1 MKADEFSITTTAKL
15 VGVVPATL
23 RAWDRGGL
31 LKPARNA
38 LGARVYTVADI
49 KRAGEIK
56 QQQREQRVRRVRE
69 ARLAWQ
75 EARRA

>member
-1 MKADEFSITTTAKL
+1 MKAEEFSIATAAKL

-31 LKPARNA
+31 LQPARNA
-38 LGARVYTVADI
+38 QGARIYTVADI
-49 KRAGEIK
+49 RRAGEIK
-56 QQQREQRVRRVRE
+56 EQQRQRRIRRVRD